1 MSKRRSHPLYA
12 TWKQMRQR
20 CNSTTHPAYVNYGAR
35 GITVCDRW
43 NDFWLFVEDMGER
56 PDGHTLDRI
65 KNDEGYSPENC
76 RWSSRLTQQT
86 NRRAGNYI
94 RTTPEGFRVCITL
107 RPYLVHTRH
116 FPVLELAKDYLSEVI
131 AERAMYR
138 ELVHI

>member
-1 MSKRRSHPLYA
+1 MNSPKYHPLYA
-12 TWKQMRQR
+12 IWKNMRQR
-20 CNSTTHPAYVNYGAR
+20 CLNHNNPAFHNYGGR
-35 GITVCDRW
+35 GITICNRW
-43 NDFWLFVEDMGER
+43 DDFWLFAEDMGER

-94 RTTPEGFRVCITL
+94 RTTKDGFRVCITL
-107 RPYLVHTRH
+107 RPYVVHTRH
-116 FPVLELAKDYLSEVI
+116 FPVLELAKDYLSEVF

-138 ELVHI
+138 ELVRI